1 MENQSLNQVNYTNN
15 TDIILDNNICDKNT
29 LWKTFYFFAEYITLI
44 IIIVLYIQAILNIYR
59 NKEKT
64 EKIDNIIVAL
74 SFSQLIIYTIL
85 EMFDLNYFLILVYE
99 LLKFSENQIIGG
111 LIFFQI
117 MLKMNYNFAIKFSKI
132 FFVFTIGIDILTFI
146 GGLSFE
152 SKTIEYKELVSVKFA
167 TTIIIAFIGLSCDL
181 SILIITIVK
190 YFKDKKEIEKQ
201 SLEILLDDSYR
212 LDNIIHNYENK
223 IVKMK
228 IYYYII
234 IISYAISY
242 AFNLFSNLFY
252 NETVC
257 FTDNKMKF
265 GFNDFLLDYVMLIIL
280 RIIPHLCIYLGIL
293 VYKPE
298 LRSRN
303 SSFIQIV

>member
-152 SKTIEYKELVSVKFA
+152 SKTIE
-167 TTIIIAFIGLSCDL
+167 
-181 SILIITIVK
+181 
-190 YFKDKKEIEKQ
+190 
-201 SLEILLDDSYR
+201 
-212 LDNIIHNYENK
+212 
-223 IVKMK
+223 
-228 IYYYII
+228 
-234 IISYAISY
+234 
-242 AFNLFSNLFY
+242 
-252 NETVC
+252 
-257 FTDNKMKF
+257 
-265 GFNDFLLDYVMLIIL
+265 
-280 RIIPHLCIYLGIL
+280 
-293 VYKPE
+293 
-298 LRSRN
+298 
-303 SSFIQIV
+303 